1 MSLYDILLSSIVLHI
16 NIFYVIIEKKRN
28 GEYFMK
34 LTITNQFQEFLLG
47 IGINIEDLLKKANIP
62 INYGRRK

>member
-16 NIFYVIIEKKRN
+16 NIFYVIIEKNRN

-34 LTITNQFQEFLLG
+34 LTITNQFQEFWELV
-47 IGINIEDLLKKANIP
+47 
-62 INYGRRK
+62 